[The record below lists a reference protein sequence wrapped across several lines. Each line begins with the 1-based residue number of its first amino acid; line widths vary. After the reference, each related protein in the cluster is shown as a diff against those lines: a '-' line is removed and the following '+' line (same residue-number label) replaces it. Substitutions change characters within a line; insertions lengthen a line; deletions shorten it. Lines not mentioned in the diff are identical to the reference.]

1 LLRLVKH
8 LPKYSRYWV
17 ARAEDDELA
26 EMLLR
31 QKAPAGPP
39 RLESWG
45 PYDELITAIREE
57 GALTR
62 YTIKA
67 TTPGI
72 KPQPKQPKP
81 MPRPVGAMQRA
92 ERRDDQRKHDF
103 IVNQVLP
110 GR

>member
-1 LLRLVKH
+1 M
-8 LPKYSRYWV
+8 PKYSRYWV

-26 EMLLR
+26 EQLLR
-31 QKAPAGPP
+31 QRAPSGPP

-45 PYDELITAIREE
+45 PYEELIAAIREE
-57 GALTR
+57 GELTR
-62 YTIKA
+62 YTIKV

-72 KPQPKQPKP
+72 KPKPKQPQP
-81 MPRPVGAMQRA
+81 LPRPVAALQRA